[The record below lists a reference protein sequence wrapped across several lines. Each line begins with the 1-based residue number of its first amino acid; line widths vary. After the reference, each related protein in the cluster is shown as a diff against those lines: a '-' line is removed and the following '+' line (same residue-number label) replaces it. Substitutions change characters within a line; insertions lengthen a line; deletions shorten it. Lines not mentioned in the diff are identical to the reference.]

1 MALKL
6 SPISKTRK
14 LYVANY
20 ELHRINDFII
30 EKSKSFVAKVS
41 NSNPVIRNIAI
52 HDFVDITLKIIKHN
66 LSQRLKKVFVLFFY
80 KLRTL

>member
-14 LYVANY
+14 LYVVNY
-20 ELHRINDFII
+20 ELRRINDFII

-52 HDFVDITLKIIKHN
+52 HDFVDITLKINKHN
-66 LSQRLKKVFVLFFY
+66 
-80 KLRTL
+80 